1 MCVFISLV
9 AIGFQDIQLFS
20 NCNCAQNLFCPVLA
34 CHIDGVP
41 MHSTVSLL
49 IVDYC
54 QTVVVFI
61 IQYLM

>member
-9 AIGFQDIQLFS
+9 AIGFQDSCLVTVIVHKISSVLFLLVILMVYL
-20 NCNCAQNLFCPVLA
+20 C
-34 CHIDGVP
+34 
-41 MHSTVSLL
+41 TVSLL